1 MFFDLDKLEIE
12 IKHYRHFGRGMTFS
26 YNGEDYY
33 FKTLKNLDN
42 IYNEIVAK
50 RIADRV
56 GIDCCEY
63 YLACFEDNLGSVSK
77 MFSKEHYYSMSTILQ
92 NVYGL
97 DQNRNNIEDINYIFD
112 KYHSVDTAERL
123 KKELIDIFLF
133 DALIG
138 NCDRNS
144 DNYGLIID
152 SNTRFAPLYDNENML
167 SDYAIYDGDYSLEI
181 SRNDKCNML
190 YKLLDNNEYA
200 KERLKEMLFVI
211 DEDSLEEIFVE
222 LSKDYEINPFI
233 KEKILDKFSINRD
246 MINNYYKEKVKVYE
260 PNRK

>member
-1 MFFDLDKLEIE
+1 MFFDLDKLDIE

-26 YNGEDYY
+26 YKGEDYY

-42 IYNEIVAK
+42 IYNEILAK
-50 RIADRV
+50 KIADRV

-63 YLACFEDNLGSVSK
+63 YLASFEDNLGTISK
-77 MFSKEHYYSMSTILQ
+77 MFSKEHYLSMSTILQ
-92 NVYGL
+92 TVYGL

-112 KYHSVDTAERL
+112 KYHFVDSSERL
-123 KKELIDIFLF
+123 KKELINIFLF

-152 SNTRFAPLYDNENML
+152 GDIKFAPLYDNENML

-181 SRNDKCNML
+181 SRNDQGNML
-190 YKLLDNNEYA
+190 YKLLDDNEYA
-200 KERLKEMLFVI
+200 RKRLKEMLPII

-222 LSKDYEINPFI
+222 LSKDYEINPII

-260 PNRK
+260 LNWK